1 MAGTEMGIVGAGRP
15 RPHRFGRRARIWSW
29 VSYDWGSSAFH
40 SVIVTFVF
48 ATYLTGTV
56 AARDGAVSGATAL
69 SISTAI
75 AGAVIAVT
83 APIMGQQADG
93 GGRRR
98 SLALWTAVVI
108 AATAAMYAIR
118 PAPAYL
124 VGGLVLL
131 GVGTVAAEFSNV
143 SYYAMLK
150 QVSED
155 DDMGRVSGLGWAMG
169 YTGSI
174 FLLLVAYFGII
185 AEGNWFGV
193 PSTDGLGVRIVCLV
207 VAAWYLVF
215 AVPVFIAVPD
225 PEVPDPAGGARRGRT
240 GPVAAYR
247 RLVGDV
253 RELWRDDP
261 DAVRFLVASAIYR
274 DGLAAVF
281 TFGAVLAVSV
291 YGMAP
296 SAVLIFGVAANIV
309 AAAGAGAGGL
319 LEDRYGARPVILGSI
334 IGLIGAATTL
344 LFVHSL
350 GLFWVF
356 GLALCLFVG
365 PAQSSSRSMMARMAP
380 LERQGQMFGLYT
392 TSGRAVSFLSPA
404 LFGLFAGLTHQD
416 RWGIVAIVLILVAG
430 ALLLLQVPAA
440 QGRSGAV
447 LARTATLDVDR

>member
-1 MAGTEMGIVGAGRP
+1 MAGTETRTGGVRRP
-15 RPHRFGRRARIWSW
+15 LHHRFGRRARIWSW

-56 AARDGAVSGATAL
+56 AAKDAVISGATAL

-75 AGAVIAVT
+75 AGAVIALT

-98 SLALWTAVVI
+98 SLAVWTAVVI
-108 AATAAMYAIR
+108 AATAAMYAVR
-118 PAPAYL
+118 PEPAYL
-124 VGGLVLL
+124 LGGLVLL
-131 GVGTVAAEFSNV
+131 GIGTVAAEFSNV

-150 QVSED
+150 QVAGD
-155 DDMGRVSGLGWAMG
+155 DDMGRISGLGWAMG

-185 AEGNWFGV
+185 AKDNWFGV
-193 PSTDGLGVRIVCLV
+193 PSADGLGVRIVCLV

-215 AVPVFIAVPD
+215 ALPVFVAVPD
-225 PEVPDPAGGARRGRT
+225 PEGGPKPPRT

-247 RLVGDV
+247 RLVHDV
-253 RELWRDDP
+253 RDLWRDDP
-261 DAVRFLVASAIYR
+261 AAVRFLIASAIYR

-291 YGMAP
+291 YGMP
-296 SAVLIFGVAANIV
+296 SSGVLIFGVAANVV
-309 AAAGAGAGGL
+309 AALGAGAGGL
-319 LEDRYGARPVILGSI
+319 LEDRFGARPVILGSI

-344 LFVHSL
+344 LFVHGL

-416 RWGIVAIVLILVAG
+416 RWGIVAIILVLVAG
-430 ALLLLQVPAA
+430 AVLLLQVPAA